1 MKLQMVNPIPDD
13 YPRMTA
19 YLCADGAAD
28 AIEFYKQVFGFTERH
43 RMTFG
48 GKIGHCELSLG
59 DSMIM
64 VSDEY
69 PEMGV
74 VGPKTLGGTP
84 TSMNVYVEDS
94 DAIFAAALAAGAAE
108 LRPVEDQF
116 YGDRSGQFEDPWGHR
131 WGVAT
136 HIEDVD
142 AEEIERRAAQMMSG
156 EGH

>member
-1 MKLQMVNPIPDD
+1 MVNPIPDD
-13 YPRMTA
+13 YPRINT
-19 YLCADGAAD
+19 YLCVDGAAE
-28 AIEFYKQVFGFTERH
+28 AIEFYTAVLGFTERH
-43 RMTFG
+43 RMTFDG
-48 GKIGHCELSLG
+48 RIGHCELLLG

-64 VSDEY
+64 LSDEY

-84 TSMNVYVEDS
+84 MSINVYVEDS
-94 DAIFAAALAAGAAE
+94 DATFAAAVAAGATA

-142 AEEIERRAAQMMSG
+142 DEEMDRRAAAMMSG
-156 EGH
+156 DEH

>member
-1 MKLQMVNPIPDD
+1 MVSPIPDG
-13 YPRMTA
+13 YPRINT
-19 YLCADGAAD
+19 YLCVDGAAE
-28 AIEFYKQVFGFTERH
+28 AIEFYTAVLGFTERH
-43 RMTFG
+43 RMTFDG
-48 GKIGHCELSLG
+48 RIGHCELLLG

-64 VSDEY
+64 LSDEY

-74 VGPKTLGGTP
+74 IGPKTLGGTP
-84 TSMNVYVEDS
+84 MSMNVYVEDS
-94 DAIFAAALAAGAAE
+94 DATFAAAVAAGATA

-142 AEEIERRAAQMMSG
+142 DDEIARRAAAMMSG
-156 EGH
+156 DEH

>member
-1 MKLQMVNPIPDD
+1 MVNPIPDD
-13 YPRMTA
+13 YPRINT
-19 YLCADGAAD
+19 YLCVDGAAE
-28 AIEFYKQVFGFTERH
+28 AIEFYTAVLGFTERH
-43 RMTFG
+43 RMTFDG
-48 GKIGHCELSLG
+48 RIGHCELLLG

-64 VSDEY
+64 LSDEY

-74 VGPKTLGGTP
+74 IGPKTLGGTP
-84 TSMNVYVEDS
+84 MSINVYVEDS
-94 DAIFAAALAAGAAE
+94 DATFAAAVAAGATA

-142 AEEIERRAAQMMSG
+142 DDEMDRRAAAMMSG
-156 EGH
+156 DEH

>member
-1 MKLQMVNPIPDD
+1 MVNPIPDG
-13 YPRMTA
+13 YPRITT
-19 YLCADGAAD
+19 YLCVDGAAE
-28 AIEFYKQVFGFTERH
+28 AIEFYTAVLGFTERH
-43 RMTFG
+43 RMTFDG
-48 GKIGHCELSLG
+48 RIGHCELLLG

-64 VSDEY
+64 LSDEY
-69 PEMGV
+69 PEMGG

-84 TSMNVYVEDS
+84 MSMNVYVEDS
-94 DAIFAAALAAGAAE
+94 DATFAAAVAAGATA

-142 AEEIERRAAQMMSG
+142 DEEMDRRAAAMMSG
-156 EGH
+156 DEH

>member
-1 MKLQMVNPIPDD
+1 MVNPIPDG
-13 YPRMTA
+13 YPRITT
-19 YLCADGAAD
+19 YLCVDGAAE
-28 AIEFYKQVFGFTERH
+28 AIEFYTAVLGFTERH
-43 RMTFG
+43 RMTFDG
-48 GKIGHCELSLG
+48 RIGHCELSVG

-64 VSDEY
+64 LSDEY

-84 TSMNVYVEDS
+84 MSINVYVEDS
-94 DAIFAAALAAGAAE
+94 DATFAAAVAAGATA

-142 AEEIERRAAQMMSG
+142 DEEMDRRAAAMMSG
-156 EGH
+156 DEH

>member
-1 MKLQMVNPIPDD
+1 MVNPIPDD
-13 YPRMTA
+13 YPRITT
-19 YLCADGAAD
+19 YLCVDGAAD
-28 AIEFYKQVFGFTERH
+28 AIEFYRSVFGFDERH
-43 RMTFG
+43 RMTFEG
-48 GKIGHCELSLG
+48 RVGHCELSLG
-59 DSMIM
+59 DSLIM
-64 VSDEY
+64 LSDEF

-84 TSMNVYVEDS
+84 VSTNVYVEDS
-94 DAIFAAALAAGAAE
+94 DATFAAALAAGGTA

-142 AEEIERRAAQMMSG
+142 DEELDRRAAAMMSG
-156 EGH
+156 DGH